1 MTILVSACL
10 LGVPCRYDGQ
20 SKAHPLARALCEKH
34 HVVPVCGEIFG
45 GLPTPRTPAEIQG
58 DRVVTRDGRDV
69 TEAYRRGAEAAAQLA
84 RLTGARAAVLKE
96 RSPSCG
102 SGAVYD
108 GTFSG
113 VLTEGWGITA
123 ALLRQPQNHPY
134 QQHQQVILLV
144 AALDH
149 VMQTVPLARMD
160 DFRTGLLTYIET
172 QDQALCRRIDE
183 SGQLSDEDRETIL
196 KLSREFLTRF
206 QTETAKKSGE

>member
-45 GLPTPRTPAEIQG
+45 GLPTPRPPAEIQG

-84 RLTGARAAVLKE
+84 RLTGAQAAVLKE

-123 ALLRQPQNHPY
+123 ALLRQQGL
-134 QQHQQVILLV
+134 QVVGESRLEELL
-144 AALDH
+144 
-149 VMQTVPLARMD
+149 R
-160 DFRTGLLTYIET
+160 
-172 QDQALCRRIDE
+172 QDVR
-183 SGQLSDEDRETIL
+183 
-196 KLSREFLTRF
+196 
-206 QTETAKKSGE
+206 

>member
-84 RLTGARAAVLKE
+84 RLTGAQAAVLKE

-102 SGAVYD
+102 SGEIYD
-108 GTFSG
+108 GTFTGTVVEGWG
-113 VLTEGWGITA
+113 VTAELLRREGIPVLGESRMGELLTEGEACLVKIT
-123 ALLRQPQNHPY
+123 RDP
-134 QQHQQVILLV
+134 
-144 AALDH
+144 
-149 VMQTVPLARMD
+149 
-160 DFRTGLLTYIET
+160 
-172 QDQALCRRIDE
+172 
-183 SGQLSDEDRETIL
+183 
-196 KLSREFLTRF
+196 
-206 QTETAKKSGE
+206 AKKL